1 MGVLTDI
8 FRTRRLTSV
17 SILVV
22 VGILIAAVMVLRQRS
37 STNGASSPSSDPAS
51 VQKGKTSHWFEV
63 RQGRIRRVLLLD
75 GELRAVR
82 SHAVFATTTEEAKIT
97 YLPPEGSIVK
107 PGDRLVELDSGTLLV
122 KIKDAEEKIVA
133 AENEIVKTGSTQEG
147 ALREMEVELSRMWLT
162 YEQARVKADVPQN
175 LVARREFQENQLA
188 KEKAR
193 TEYENQLAKIA
204 QKKKEQTA
212 ELQVKIIEKQK
223 LEIQLN
229 KIKSNLDGMNIKAPS
244 EGMVIYTDHWNERRK
259 LQIGDVV
266 WGGFPIVR
274 LPDLREMEVI
284 AEVNEVDGPLISIG
298 QKARI
303 VLDSFPKFELPG
315 FVREISQTAIKA
327 SWMAKAKIFVIVVAL
342 NRTETEIMKP
352 GMSAQIAISMAESE
366 PGLLVPRSAVK
377 FESDAAMVLRIE
389 GEKVRRPVAVTILAT
404 DAFDYS
410 VAANGALRKGDRILS
425 RWY

>member
-1 MGVLTDI
+1 MGHLPDFFHRKRAI
-8 FRTRRLTSV
+8 IIP
-17 SILVV
+17 ILLF
-22 VGILIAAVMVLRQRS
+22 GAILAVAAMVLRQRS
-37 STNGASSPSSDPAS
+37 GLGSAPHPTSLSTPTGDPPWS
-51 VQKGKTSHWFEV
+51 EV
-63 RQGRIRRVLLLD
+63 NPGRIRRVLLLD

-82 SHAVFATTTEEAKIT
+82 SHAVFATTSEEAKIT

-107 PGDRLVELDSGTLLV
+107 PGDRLVELDSGTLLD

-133 AENEIVKTGSTQEG
+133 ADNEIVKTRSTQEG

-162 YEQARVKADVPQN
+162 YEQARVKSDVPPN

-188 KEKAR
+188 KEKAK
-193 TEYENQLAKIA
+193 TEYENQLSKIA
-204 QKKKEQTA
+204 EKKKEQTA

-229 KIKSNLDGMNIKAPS
+229 KVKSNLDGMNIKAPS

-274 LPDLREMEVI
+274 LPDLREMEVL
-284 AEVNEVDGPLISIG
+284 AQVNEMDGPLISVG
-298 QKARI
+298 QKATI
-303 VLDSFPKFELPG
+303 VLDSFPKSEIPG
-315 FVREISQTAIKA
+315 SVREISQTAIKA
-327 SWMAKAKIFVIVVAL
+327 SWAARAKIFVIVIAL

-352 GMSAQIAISMAESE
+352 GMSAQISIPLAESE
-366 PGLLVPRSAVK
+366 SGLLVPRSAVK
-377 FESDAAMVLRIE
+377 FEGDSATVLRIE

-404 DAFDYS
+404 DPYQYS
-410 VAANGALRKGDRILS
+410 VAGNGALRKGDRVLS
-425 RWY
+425 HWY